1 LLLCE
6 LQSLPTNWVIKAPY
20 RGFQQ
25 DAKWRKAA
33 RGIVDL
39 LALRPPKLSRRGTE
53 HVTEM
58 TR

>member
-1 LLLCE
+1 
-6 LQSLPTNWVIKAPY
+6 VIKAPY